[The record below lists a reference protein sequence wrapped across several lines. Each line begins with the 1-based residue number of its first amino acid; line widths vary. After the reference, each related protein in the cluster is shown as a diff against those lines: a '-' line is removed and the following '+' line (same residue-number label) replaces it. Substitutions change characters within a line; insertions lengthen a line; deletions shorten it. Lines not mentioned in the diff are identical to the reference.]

1 MTHIALG
8 FLSILVVASLCF
20 FADTNSGIS
29 RNIRE
34 NEARNLVAVD
44 SNEIVSAVYSI
55 ELPDSFIQ
63 SFIH

>member
-8 FLSILVVASLCF
+8 FLSIFVVACLCF
-20 FADTNSGIS
+20 FADNSVVS
-29 RNIRE
+29 RHLRE

-44 SNEIVSAVYSI
+44 SNEIVSAVYTVLDFLI
-55 ELPDSFIQ
+55 H